1 MTEKP
6 DSDQERLL
14 KERGLA
20 FFGAITASVSHEL
33 NNVISIIDQNAGL
46 LADLLIGTRNGREI
60 PPERLTKIAESISHQ
75 TERGVKIIKRL
86 NRFAHS
92 VDDPER
98 EFDLNDTLEN
108 LMALTRRFANLKK
121 VQLETRYAEPPI
133 TLVNSPFRIQQAL
146 FLCLRWFLSVGQ
158 PEDII
163 SVTASRD
170 ERGVRIVVD
179 GPLSEAIEPPDLDYL
194 KLLMDRMSGA
204 VRFRA
209 DAERHRFELLLPTTS

>member
-46 LADLLIGTRNGREI
+46 LADLLVGAENGRDI

-75 TERGVKIIKRL
+75 TERGVRIIKRL

-121 VQLETRYAEPPI
+121 VRLDTQYAEPPI

-158 PEDII
+158 PDDIV
-163 SVTASRD
+163 SVTASPD
-170 ERGVRIVVD
+170 ERGVRIAVD

-194 KLLMDRMSGA
+194 KLLMDRMGGA

-209 DAERHRFELLLPTTS
+209 DTERHRFELLLPTTS